1 MQTTTESTESAVPR
15 SVGRAFDL
23 LEIVV
28 AEGETNLTA
37 AAAAAGL
44 TPTTALRHLRALE
57 SRGYLRRDLDG
68 SYSAGPTVLRLAAA
82 AHDDGPFA
90 RLVRAAQPVLDD
102 LTGRTGESSYLAV
115 SDGERA
121 ISLATCESK
130 RSIRHVGWVGKAVP
144 LAGTA
149 VGEALAG
156 LPGARAMAGSVEADI
171 AAVARGVLD
180 GDRVVAALSVIG
192 PSHRMDDTAIE
203 LAASALRDGVARVAT
218 ELGVVPGDSPNTSLY
233 SSSFRTNP
241 AAPDGRIS
249 PPAQVP
255 GTAPNSTHHTTTG
268 VICNDQ

>member
-1 MQTTTESTESAVPR
+1 MPSITESIESNVPR

-28 AEGETNLTA
+28 AEGETNLTT

-57 SRGYLRRDLDG
+57 SRGYLRRDGDG

-82 AHDDGPFA
+82 ANDDGPVA
-90 RLVRAAQPVLDD
+90 RLVRAAQPVLED
-102 LTGRTGESSYLAV
+102 LTGRTGESAYLAV

-121 ISLATCESK
+121 VYLATCESK

-149 VGEALAG
+149 IGEALAG
-156 LPGARAMAGSVEADI
+156 LPGARTKAGSVEADI

-180 GDRVVAALSVIG
+180 GDRVVAALSIIG
-192 PSHRMDDTAIE
+192 PSHRMDQAAID
-203 LAASALRDGVARVAT
+203 LAASALQVGVVRLAT
-218 ELGVVPGDSPNTSLY
+218 ELGVTTHDRSTSP
-233 SSSFRTNP
+233 
-241 AAPDGRIS
+241 
-249 PPAQVP
+249 
-255 GTAPNSTHHTTTG
+255 
-268 VICNDQ
+268 

>member
-1 MQTTTESTESAVPR
+1 MPNQPQQLDAAMPR

-28 AEGETNLTA
+28 AEGETNLTG

-57 SRGYLRRDLDG
+57 ARGYLRRDVDG

-82 AHDDGPFA
+82 ANDDGPFA
-90 RLVRAAQPVLDD
+90 RLVRAAQPVLDE
-102 LTGRTGESSYLAV
+102 LTERTGESSYLAV

-121 ISLATCESK
+121 VYLATCESK

-156 LPGARAMAGSVEADI
+156 LPGARSQAGSVEADI

-192 PSHRMDDTAIE
+192 PSHRMDVAAIE
-203 LAASALRDGVARVAT
+203 LAASALHEGVAQLAQ
-218 ELGVVPGDSPNTSLY
+218 ELGVVPGAT
-233 SSSFRTNP
+233 T
-241 AAPDGRIS
+241 GRSS
-249 PPAQVP
+249 PPAPAP
-255 GTAPNSTHHTTTG
+255 GTTPNSSHHTTTG
-268 VICNDQ
+268 AFRNDQ